1 MTTRRT
7 GKGRPPVLSN
17 AALDKMIEEALVDAY
32 GTSEQI
38 TALHAMLE
46 ERLAIPFKTTILGV
60 EVTVTRVELT
70 TDEHIVAVCARG
82 RVHQRIPILDLPLPD
97 PPPAGAEWV
106 AAFRR
111 WASQGNC

>member
-38 TALHAMLE
+38 
-46 ERLAIPFKTTILGV
+46 
-60 EVTVTRVELT
+60 
-70 TDEHIVAVCARG
+70 
-82 RVHQRIPILDLPLPD
+82 
-97 PPPAGAEWV
+97 
-106 AAFRR
+106 
-111 WASQGNC
+111 